1 MYPLQ
6 VVAYHLSM
14 LVVLGLL
21 FRRMRL
27 RFRRTGKPASTMFF
41 ATNCCWGFL
50 ASLVLAVVIGYLTTG
65 WTAGQRFAEGLFFEG
80 GAFLFLSGRM
90 IAFQRKAFENP
101 ARPRTFF
108 PLSLQLFAAFVLGIG
123 LYSLYYEPWALQVKT
138 YRIETERLLEPLRIV
153 LITDIQ
159 TDRIGEYEYRA
170 LETAK
175 AQNADLILFGG
186 DYVQYDRGST
196 TVGRRDLN
204 RLLRTV
210 DLSAPLGVF
219 AVEGNHEL
227 FQPGWAKAF
236 EGTGIETSY
245 NSRSLLLKRPNDA
258 IRLSLLSFPDSYP
271 GKDRRRS
278 PANFEQEPHANDS
291 SAEAAYHI
299 MLGHDPSFVAE
310 KGEADLLLAGHTHG
324 GQVCFPFFGPIIT
337 FAKGIPLS
345 WGKGKTILPDGSTLI
360 ISNGVGMERRE
371 APRIRFLCPPQIVVV
386 ELVPRGATDTIDSRR
401 K

>member
-6 VVAYHLSM
+6 VLAYHLSM

-21 FRRMRL
+21 LRRMRS
-27 RFRRTGKPASTMFF
+27 RFRKTGKPAAAAFF
-41 ATNCCWGFL
+41 AINCCWGL
-50 ASLVLAVVIGYLTTG
+50 IASLVLAVVIGWLTTG

-80 GAFLFLSGRM
+80 SAFLFLAGRM
-90 IAFQRKAFENP
+90 IAAQRKAVGNT
-101 ARPRTFF
+101 ARAQAFF
-108 PLSLQLFAAFVLGIG
+108 PRCLQLFAVIVLGIG

-138 YRIETERLLEPLRIV
+138 YRIETDRLVEPLRIV

-159 TDRIGEYEYRA
+159 TDRFGEYEYRA

-186 DYVQYDRGST
+186 DYVQYDSGST
-196 TVGRRDLN
+196 TVGRRDFN

-210 DLSAPLGVF
+210 ALSAPLGVF

-236 EGTGIETSY
+236 EGTGIEASY

-258 IRLSLLSFPDSYP
+258 IRLSLLTFPDSHP
-271 GKDRRRS
+271 GNNRRRS
-278 PANFEQEPHANDS
+278 PANFEQEPHS
-291 SAEAAYHI
+291 SDFSEEATYHI
-299 MLGHDPSFVAE
+299 MLGHDPSLAAG
-310 KGEADLLLAGHTHG
+310 KGGADLLLAGHTHG
-324 GQVCFPFFGPIIT
+324 GQVCLPFFGPIIT

-360 ISNGVGMERRE
+360 ISNGVGLERRE
-371 APRIRFLCPPQIVVV
+371 APRIRFCCPPQIVVV
-386 ELVPRGATDTIDSRR
+386 DLVPHRES
-401 K
+401 